1 MRKIISLLLAALML
15 LTVVGCSGTPTESK
29 PSEPEVIEDPNAYL
43 ADLFH
48 GIYKLEERD
57 GAYGEPKIGGGSFIP
72 MRFSQERMDD
82 YVEYNETAKIAAPY
96 YECTTGVR
104 MDFYTDADTVS
115 FHYSVTAGFFD
126 GNAEY
131 PVDTFNI
138 YENGEYKSSQKVVK
152 GNPGDVVYRRKSTDP
167 ESRITILFPNYHGV
181 SLSMFDL
188 GNTRPVED
196 YAHKILVF
204 GDSISQGLFADK
216 PGDNYVHQVCTTLN
230 ADYMNLSVG
239 GEIFRSDALD
249 EEINFDPT
257 HILVALGTND
267 FYAGVNA
274 ASVSNNADFYLS
286 RVKEIYPDVPITVIS
301 PFGNIPAD
309 YIAAIGSV
317 AQDAGCY
324 FVDGTTLISREASS
338 WNKDNVHPATPG
350 FNEITAA
357 FTPILQQQLG

>member
-1 MRKIISLLLAALML
+1 MRKIISFILAALML
-15 LTVVGCSGTPTESK
+15 LTVVGCGGTAEPQ
-29 PSEPEVIEDPNAYL
+29 PSEPEVIADPNAYL

-82 YVEYNETAKIAAPY
+82 YNEYNETAKIKAPY
-96 YECTTGVR
+96 FECTTGVR
-104 MDFYTDADTVS
+104 MDFYTDADTIS

-167 ESRITILFPNYHGV
+167 ESRITILFPGYHGV

-188 GNTRPVED
+188 GNARPVED
-196 YAHKILVF
+196 YDHKILVF

-216 PGDNYVHQVCTTLN
+216 PGDNYVHQVCSALN

-239 GEIFRSDALD
+239 GEIFRTDALD
-249 EEINFDPT
+249 EDVHFKPT

-267 FYAGVNA
+267 YYAGINAGSVATNA
-274 ASVSNNADFYLS
+274 AYYL
-286 RVKEIYPDVPITVIS
+286 RQVAEIYPDVPVTVIS

-309 YIAAIGSV
+309 FNAAIGSV
-317 AQDAGCY
+317 AQTAGCHY
-324 FVDGTTLISREASS
+324 IDGTTLISHTASS
-338 WNKDNVHPATPG
+338 WSKDNVHPNTTG

>member
-1 MRKIISLLLAALML
+1 MRKIISLVLAALML
-15 LTVVGCSGTPTESK
+15 LTVVGCGGTTTSSS
-29 PSEPEVIEDPNAYL
+29 SEPEVIDDPNAYL

-57 GAYGEPKIGGGSFIP
+57 GAYGEPKIGGGAFIP

-82 YVEYNETAKIAAPY
+82 YNEYNETAKIKAPY
-96 YECTTGVR
+96 FECTTGVR
-104 MDFYTDADTVS
+104 MDFYTDADTIS

-126 GNAEY
+126 GSADH

-152 GNPGDVVYRRKSTDP
+152 GMPGDVVYRRKSTDP
-167 ESRITILFPNYHGV
+167 ESRITILFPGYHGV

-188 GNTRPVED
+188 GNTRPVEEYD
-196 YAHKILVF
+196 HKILVF
-204 GDSISQGLFADK
+204 GDSISQGLFAEK
-216 PGDNYVHQVCTTLN
+216 PGDNYIHQVCSTLN

-239 GEIFRSDALD
+239 GEIFRSAALD
-249 EEINFDPT
+249 EEIHFDPT
-257 HILVALGTND
+257 YILVALGTND
-267 FYAGVNA
+267 YYGGVDKGAVSGNA
-274 ASVSNNADFYLS
+274 ISYLS

-309 YIAAIGSV
+309 YIAAIGAA
-317 AQDAGCY
+317 AQATDCH
-324 FVDGTTLISREASS
+324 FVDGTTLISRQTTS
-338 WNKDNVHPATPG
+338 WNADNVHPATPG

-357 FTPILQQQLG
+357 FTPILQEKLG

>member
-1 MRKIISLLLAALML
+1 MRKIISLVLAALML
-15 LTVVGCSGTPTESK
+15 LTVVGCGGTTASSS
-29 PSEPEVIEDPNAYL
+29 SEPEVIEDPNAYL

-57 GAYGEPKIGGGSFIP
+57 GAYGEPKIGGGAFIP

-82 YVEYNETAKIAAPY
+82 YNEYNETAKIKAPY
-96 YECTTGVR
+96 FECTTGVR
-104 MDFYTDADTVS
+104 MDFYTDADTIS

-126 GNAEY
+126 GSTEY

-152 GNPGDVVYRRKSTDP
+152 GMPGDVVYRRKSTDP
-167 ESRITILFPNYHGV
+167 ESRITILFPGYHGV

-188 GNTRPVED
+188 GNTRPVEEYD
-196 YAHKILVF
+196 HKILVF
-204 GDSISQGLFADK
+204 GDSISQGLFAEK
-216 PGDNYVHQVCTTLN
+216 PGDNYIHQVCSTLN

-239 GEIFRSDALD
+239 GEIFRSAALD
-249 EEINFDPT
+249 EEIHFDPT
-257 HILVALGTND
+257 YILVALGTND
-267 FYAGVNA
+267 YYGGVDKGAVSGNA
-274 ASVSNNADFYLS
+274 ISYLS

-309 YIAAIGSV
+309 YIAAIGAA
-317 AQDAGCY
+317 AQASDCH
-324 FVDGTTLISREASS
+324 FVDGTTLISRQATS
-338 WNKDNVHPATPG
+338 WNADNVHPATPG

-357 FTPILQQQLG
+357 FTPILQEKLG